1 MKSTDPREE
10 LVQAVLNE
18 GGDAQQVV
26 DRLQQA
32 GFLVGLGQ
40 AQSPLVVEF
49 PPELS
54 YHAMDQILK
63 KVARYIYHYRQ
74 TGVRVQ
80 IRHLGKS
87 LEVD

>member
-10 LVQAVLNE
+10 VVQAVLSQ
-18 GGDAQQVV
+18 GGDARQVV
-26 DRLQQA
+26 DCLHQA

-40 AQSPLVVEF
+40 AQSPLVIDF

-63 KVARYIYHYRQ
+63 KISRYVYHYRQ
-74 TGVRVQ
+74 LGVRVQ
-80 IRHLGKS
+80 IRHLGNT